1 MSLKEEDR
9 VKRVIVTRPMIGL
22 LYMQVCVC
30 KDATDKEI
38 LEVSNKE
45 NKCGTTNGWCTVHRE
60 NDEDE
65 KKHPVQCE
73 DDKERIHLVV
83 SC

>member
-45 NKCGTTNGWCTVHRE
+45 NK
-60 NDEDE
+60 
-65 KKHPVQCE
+65 
-73 DDKERIHLVV
+73 
-83 SC
+83 